1 MVSRDC
7 LCMGNVEYFILFHVN
22 INSISTDHLPINRV
36 MSGLYHTLSFG
47 AEINGAKFNKIYHQT
62 KFYKFLYDDLIHHDF
77 HYKLGLNVDHVPFKP
92 YGLCSSGG
100 LYFCEQSKCHM
111 YWNRYGTKLGI
122 VEIPDDARVYIEGN
136 KFKTDKLILTNI
148 IDFNDILDDFWIDI
162 VFGKEV
168 LAMYIRAVKENGLAL
183 EYIKD
188 PFKTYELCKIAIKEN
203 GLALQYVEDSCK
215 TYELCE
221 MAIIQNAAS
230 LEFVNDIYQTDE
242 LCKMAVSQRP
252 FTLQYVSNQTFEIC
266 EIAIQT
272 SSSAL
277 RYVKVS
283 DISTD
288 PNHQLTPK
296 MAVYTL
302 CKIAIQQG
310 TYALQYIKTILE
322 QTKIHDDT
330 NENVDILINDLW
342 VLAIL
347 QDPCALMYVDDQD
360 QTEDLCRLAVT
371 RNGLALRYVCRKTED
386 ICRLA
391 IEQNS
396 DAKRYTPDYQT
407 DDASTSDCEGLEYWF

>member
-1 MVSRDC
+1 M
-7 LCMGNVEYFILFHVN
+7 
-22 INSISTDHLPINRV
+22 NS
-36 MSGLYHTLSFG
+36 LYHAVPIGTELS
-47 AEINGAKFNKIYHQT
+47 GAKFNKIYHQT

-77 HYKLGLNVDHVPFKP
+77 HYKLGLNVDHVSFNP

-111 YWNRYGTKLGI
+111 YWSHYGTKLGI
-122 VEIPDDARVYIEGN
+122 VEIPDDARVYIEN
-136 KFKTDKLILTNI
+136 DKFKTDKLILTNI

-242 LCKMAVSQRP
+242 LCKIAVCQKP

-266 EIAIQT
+266 EMAIRVDPLV
-272 SSSAL
+272 L

-283 DISTD
+283 CIGKD
-288 PNHQLTPK
+288 PNHRLSPR

-302 CKIAIQQG
+302 CKIAVQQG
-310 TYALQYIKTILE
+310 THAIQYVKTILE
-322 QTKIHDDT
+322 QTKISNDDT
-330 NENVDILINDLW
+330 NENVDILINDLR

-347 QDPCALMYVDDQD
+347 QDPYALMYVDDQD
-360 QTEDLCRLAVT
+360 QTEDLCRLAIT
-371 RNGLALRYVCRKTED
+371 RNGLALQYVCRKTEE

-396 DAKRYTPDYQT
+396 DAERYTPNHQT
-407 DDASTSDCEGLEYWF
+407 DDTSTNDCEGLEYWF